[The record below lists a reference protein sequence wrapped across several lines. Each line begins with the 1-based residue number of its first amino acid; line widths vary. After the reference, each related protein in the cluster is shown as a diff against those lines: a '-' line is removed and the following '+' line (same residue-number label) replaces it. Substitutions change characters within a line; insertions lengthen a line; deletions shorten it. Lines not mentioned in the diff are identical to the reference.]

1 MRLRYLAAT
10 SANERRTGWIEA
22 SSVQEAV
29 GELRTKGLFV
39 IRLEETSIGAQIW
52 ASLNREIQ
60 LRPAV
65 SSRDLASLSQEW
77 AGLLEAGISV
87 EEALSIVMASGR
99 PSAAKILS
107 GVRDEI
113 IKGSSLHVALARYPD
128 CFPATYVTLIQAG
141 EAAGALGSTLR
152 RLADDL
158 SMQHGVM
165 EDVRNAL
172 LYPGFLLVTAI
183 VGISTLLVVVVPN
196 LEDLLGEQGLD
207 TLPITTRLIITAS
220 HALREH
226 GLLFLDVVGVVALSL
241 IAITR
246 TRIGR
251 LSLHRFLLRL
261 PLIGVLIQAVET
273 GRFARSFSAL
283 LKGGVSVPSAMP
295 LAVKTISSL
304 AIRLKLERAYEGILT
319 GTGIG
324 DAIAKAAILPRD
336 AIGLIRMGER
346 TGQLDLALERT
357 AMLYE
362 GRATRRLK
370 ALTTLMTPSLTI
382 AFGLV
387 AGGIIYAMLSA
398 ILSINDLAVA
408 Q

>member
-1 MRLRYLAAT
+1 M
-10 SANERRTGWIEA
+10 
-22 SSVQEAV
+22 QEAA
-29 GELRTKGLFV
+29 GELRNKGLLV
-39 IRLEETSIGAQIW
+39 IRLEETSIAAQIW

-87 EEALSIVMASGR
+87 EEALSIVMVSRR
-99 PSAAKILS
+99 PSAAKVLS
-107 GVRDEI
+107 GVRDEV
-113 IKGSSLHVALARYPD
+113 IKGSSLHVALARFPD
-128 CFPATYVTLIQAG
+128 CFPTTYVTLIQAG
-141 EAAGALGSTLR
+141 EAAGALGSTLK

-158 SMQHGVM
+158 SMQRGVM

-183 VGISTLLVVVVPN
+183 VGISTLLVAIVPN

-207 TLPITTRLIITAS
+207 TLPVTTRLIITAS

-226 GLLFLDVVGVVALSL
+226 GLSALGVVGVLALSL
-241 IAITR
+241 TVIAR
-246 TRIGR
+246 TEIGR
-251 LSLHRFLLRL
+251 LSLHRLLL
-261 PLIGVLIQAVET
+261 QMPLIGALIQAVET

-283 LKGGVSVPSAMP
+283 LKGGVSVPIAMP

-304 AIRLKLERAYEGILT
+304 AIRLKLERAYDGILT
-319 GTGIG
+319 GTSIG
-324 DAIAKAAILPRD
+324 DAIAKVAILPRD